1 MRLYIKKKLTFQ
13 EEQSHDRATISA
25 SSHLPNKPAQSSR
38 EWIGSRRQENMQE
51 SWVTWL
57 CISTPIRV
65 QMCFGFE
72 SPLGGS
78 IWKHLETSGNIWK
91 HVGSVKCSK
100 AFRSFRSFRAQLS
113 IFHKAPRSESSESN
127 ESNESKRK
135 SSSDKSPKPCRQW
148 TDVNR
153 CEQVM
158 EIHGTYGYLWNMNIS
173 HSGLPTFLGCCGF
186 YTAFIRLLYGFW
198 PLRPLGLF
206 WLVGFC
212 VFLAFVAFYFWLY
225 MHAFPRGIDTWF
237 QQVS

>member
-72 SPLGGS
+72 SPLGGN
-78 IWKHLETSGNIWK
+78 IWKHLETSGNIWKHLETSSGNIWK

-113 IFHKAPRSESSESN
+113 IFHKATRSESSESN

-186 YTAFIRLLYGFW
+186 YTAFIRLLYGFYTAF
-198 PLRPLGLF
+198 GLF
-206 WLVGFC
+206 ALWDCFGSLVFASSWL
-212 VFLAFVAFYFWLY
+212 L
-225 MHAFPRGIDTWF
+225 
-237 QQVS
+237 